1 MNDLT
6 KEKTMSSALDEL
18 FAKIKEKIKKTSET
32 EEDRGLTSYNQLEAS
47 ITADDTQYKQLE
59 KSFPISNSVL
69 KQNLPTLFK
78 IIDTISVKNIIY
90 AEETLVNK
98 LLNDILFSELKK
110 IDNNVQEFYKTITL
124 ANQPD
129 KCKTQQVEKPVYQK
143 LEVVYHIK
151 DQKYILTFPDFL
163 DDAFETIVKK
173 INNNPLL
180 KDMVSIEWG
189 TKSAIAEEAPE
200 EEATVVTTTL
210 ATIVAATLA
219 A

>member
-6 KEKTMSSALDEL
+6 KEQTMSSALDDL
-18 FAKIKEKIKKTSET
+18 FTEIKKEIEKTGEM

-69 KQNLPTLFK
+69 KHNLPTLFK

-90 AEETLVNK
+90 EHDAMVKT

-110 IDNNVQEFYKTITL
+110 IDNNVQQFYTNVTL

-129 KCKTQQVEKPVYQK
+129 KCETQQVEKPVYQK

-173 INNNPLL
+173 INNDPLF
-180 KDMVSIEWG
+180 KNMVSIKPG

>member
-18 FAKIKEKIKKTSET
+18 FAEIKEKINKTSET

-59 KSFPISNSVL
+59 KSFPISKSVL

-90 AEETLVNK
+90 AEEAMVK
-98 LLNDILFSELKK
+98 MLLNDILFSELKK

-129 KCKTQQVEKPVYQK
+129 KCETQQVEKPEYQK
-143 LEVVYHIK
+143 LNVVYHIK

-173 INNNPLL
+173 INNDPLF
-180 KDMVSIEWG
+180 KNMVSIKPG

>member
-69 KQNLPTLFK
+69 KHNLPTLFK

-90 AEETLVNK
+90 EHEAMVKT

-110 IDNNVQEFYKTITL
+110 IDNNVQQFYADVTL
-124 ANQPD
+124 DNLSD
-129 KCKTQQVEKPVYQK
+129 KCETQQVEKPVYQK

>member
-1 MNDLT
+1 MGDLT
-6 KEKTMSSALDEL
+6 KEQTMSSALDDL
-18 FAKIKEKIKKTSET
+18 FTEIKKEIEKTGEM

-69 KQNLPTLFK
+69 KHNLPTLFK

-90 AEETLVNK
+90 EHDAMVKT

-110 IDNNVQEFYKTITL
+110 IDNNVQQFYTNVIL
-124 ANQPD
+124 DNPPD
-129 KCKTQQVEKPVYQK
+129 NCESLKPEKPEYQK
-143 LEVVYHIK
+143 LNVVYHIK

-173 INNNPLL
+173 INNDPLF
-180 KDMVSIEWG
+180 KNMVSIKPG
-189 TKSAIAEEAPE
+189 TKLAIAEEAPE